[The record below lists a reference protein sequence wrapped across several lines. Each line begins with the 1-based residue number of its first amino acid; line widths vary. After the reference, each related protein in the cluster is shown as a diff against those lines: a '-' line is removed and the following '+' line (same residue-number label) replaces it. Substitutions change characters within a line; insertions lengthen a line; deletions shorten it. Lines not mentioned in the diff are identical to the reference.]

1 MLKQISIFVEN
12 KPGRVC
18 AIMETLADAQ
28 IDIRAMTIA
37 DTAEFG
43 IVRLIVNDADAA
55 ASALRARDFTA
66 RVSEVIAFTIPDRFG
81 ALYDVV
87 RLLSEN
93 DINIEY
99 SYSLMAKN
107 HADADIVIKV
117 RNADKA
123 VGLLED
129 AGVKLIT
136 GNNAL

>member
-18 AIMETLADAQ
+18 AIMEALAEAR

-43 IVRLIVNDADAA
+43 IVRLIVNDAEKAA
-55 ASALRARDFTA
+55 AVLRAGDFTA
-66 RVSEVIAFTIPDRFG
+66 RISEVIGISIPDQFG

-87 RLLSEN
+87 KLLGEN

-99 SYSLMAKN
+99 SYSLMGKS
-107 HADADIVIKV
+107 HAEADIVIKV
-117 RNADKA
+117 KNAEKA
-123 VGLLED
+123 MEILNG
-129 AGVKLIT
+129 AGVKLI
-136 GNNAL
+136 ALGDAL